1 MKKLKSMIKLSD
13 RDRKLLVLL
22 LAVAIIGLAYIFGYQ
37 KLSDKVSKYQ
47 TEITSLQ
54 KKQRDL
60 KEKNNN
66 KAKYESDTKEYKNQ
80 TDVLLKRYANGNTQP
95 ATIDFLNQIEST
107 TGAWIKSVSFSEPT
121 AIYTFGQKATSNPS
135 SSGAAYNTD
144 MVGYKVSLNLA
155 YEGEYDQWKN
165 LVNYINTYD
174 SKNAIENISMTYSE
188 VTNTVSG
195 TLTVST
201 YSIVSKDRK
210 FTDPYFDV
218 EIGTNNIFSAN

>member
-1 MKKLKSMIKLSD
+1 MKKLKSMIKISD

-80 TDVLLKRYANGNTQP
+80 TDVLLKKYANGNTQP

-107 TGAWIKSVSFSEPT
+107 TGAWIKSV
-121 AIYTFGQKATSNPS
+121 
-135 SSGAAYNTD
+135 
-144 MVGYKVSLNLA
+144 
-155 YEGEYDQWKN
+155 
-165 LVNYINTYD
+165 
-174 SKNAIENISMTYSE
+174 
-188 VTNTVSG
+188 
-195 TLTVST
+195 
-201 YSIVSKDRK
+201 R
-210 FTDPYFDV
+210 
-218 EIGTNNIFSAN
+218 